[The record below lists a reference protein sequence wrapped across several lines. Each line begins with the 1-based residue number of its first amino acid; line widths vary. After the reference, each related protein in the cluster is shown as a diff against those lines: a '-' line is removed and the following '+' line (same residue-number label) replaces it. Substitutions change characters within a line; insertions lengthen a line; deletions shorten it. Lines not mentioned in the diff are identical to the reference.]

1 MTASGLSR
9 PFVNV
14 ADIGN
19 TTLYREYH
27 HLVTSSHPIEGI
39 WYPSSFLQA
48 EGWFRK
54 PNGGKDGLQHVFC
67 WSLSDYKGTEHES
80 FTLATNGYIFYT
92 LGPDRRAMWREV
104 KPLTTYSSSLADVA
118 LHPSIQ
124 LNWFGS
130 SSLGSNVIWPTQPPV
145 PALPNYAHRPP
156 DSVIQGIA
164 DVYVGSA
171 DTSFSSEPT
180 PSSQLPDTSSDA
192 SVDVYSLGDSDSEQF
207 KGPRPYFY
215 IDAQGNITL
224 DVPRSLKD
232 RDAVKMFL
240 EKALAELSKSVR
252 MVKCSL
258 CRNNKAKKDWHVK
271 PSNLERHIL
280 AHLRIKDHHCTGCK
294 EEFTTKDQMTKHI
307 KKKHPAMTEPM
318 KIIDQDGGN
327 CPTTNEDMAQGTH
340 ASSSS
345 AAMGPP
351 VEEAEPWLNDQT
363 DYALPAPFMVPLNNN
378 HSFF

>member
-39 WYPSSFLQA
+39 WYPSSFVQA

-54 PNGGKDGLQHVFC
+54 PMYFVDGGKDGLQHVFC
-67 WSLSDYKGTEHES
+67 WSLSDYKGTVNYLWRVCWNFHSEPVLALCQRFQEHES

-192 SVDVYSLGDSDSEQF
+192 SVD
-207 KGPRPYFY
+207 
-215 IDAQGNITL
+215 
-224 DVPRSLKD
+224 
-232 RDAVKMFL
+232 MH
-240 EKALAELSKSVR
+240 KA
-252 MVKCSL
+252 
-258 CRNNKAKKDWHVK
+258 
-271 PSNLERHIL
+271 
-280 AHLRIKDHHCTGCK
+280 T
-294 EEFTTKDQMTKHI
+294 
-307 KKKHPAMTEPM
+307 
-318 KIIDQDGGN
+318 
-327 CPTTNEDMAQGTH
+327 
-340 ASSSS
+340 
-345 AAMGPP
+345 
-351 VEEAEPWLNDQT
+351 
-363 DYALPAPFMVPLNNN
+363 
-378 HSFF
+378 